1 MWRLKPNVAGRA
13 RTPWPELHETTGD
26 LNECRLFKS
35 TNLLFK
41 STNQQPVMQMIT
53 KSVIMSKNTPRITE
67 ITKYMLLV
75 LFKSQL

>member
-1 MWRLKPNVAGRA
+1 
-13 RTPWPELHETTGD
+13 
-26 LNECRLFKS
+26 
-35 TNLLFK
+35 
-41 STNQQPVMQMIT
+41 MQMIT